1 MEIIMAFAS
10 FQEYM
15 DHKKKVK
22 NKPSIEQV
30 PDYHGPQDT
39 KPDKEKKHKD
49 AGGKGQVGT
58 ASGYKSSTS
67 PVDPNKGG
75 KDKGG
80 KGFADEGD
88 KALKYEPGDGW
99 FGGKNGV
106 SKSEGGVPG
115 GKSLA
120 GWPKTKTQEWVDSSK
135 GESLSEFT
143 KKVKDELTESDCAKN
158 AYSTLRNVVEL
169 CQCNKKYVENLVREM
184 KRNDLLS
191 TLVTEM
197 FRHQE
202 VIAEAKKLTEKLA
215 PPMHHHDDEEED
227 KLHNDIDGEMDMPDE
242 MDGDDLGMGGEE
254 DDIGDGSDMDISS
267 DDDMGGDDMGGDM
280 GDEMGMGG
288 DDGSALGEPEGGDT
302 GGMDMPMPKKKKKK
316 HPHAAHAL
324 SAMSGPPA
332 PMDAPM
338 MMKKKMKKG

>member
-1 MEIIMAFAS
+1 MAFAS

-115 GKSLA
+115 GKSIA
-120 GWPKTKTQEWVDSSK
+120 GWTKTKTQEWVDGNK
-135 GESLSEFT
+135 GTSLSEFT
-143 KKVKDELTESDCAKN
+143 KRLKSELKESDCDKN
-158 AYSTLRNVVEL
+158 AYSTVRNVVEL
-169 CQCNKKYVENLVREM
+169 CQCNKKHVESLVREM
-184 KRNDLLS
+184 KRNNLLS
-191 TLVTEM
+191 SLVTEM

-202 VIAEAKKLTEKLA
+202 VVAEARKLSEKLA
-215 PPMHHHDDEEED
+215 APMHDDEED
-227 KLHNDIDGEMDMPDE
+227 LHNDIDGEMDVPD
-242 MDGDDLGMGGEE
+242 DMGGE
-254 DDIGDGSDMDISS
+254 DMGDGSDMDISS
-267 DDDMGGDDMGGDM
+267 DDDMDHEDMGDDMGDEDEMGGDDMGGDDM

-288 DDGSALGEPEGGDT
+288 DDMGSALGGPEGG
-302 GGMDMPMPKKKKKK
+302 GMGDDMPMLKPKKKKK

-324 SAMSGPPA
+324 SAMQGPPA